1 MTFILLVGNLRI
13 RIYNAYYGG
22 IKLKKR
28 MFLIVFTVM
37 ISISLITTSTMA
49 WFTGSDD
56 VNEALFTTG
65 NVKVTGGEP
74 IEIHSKNLGN
84 VNPGDCFVISWT
96 FKNEG
101 TKRMQLRTEIVYKW
115 LAGLDRKNIFII
127 PAPVNAE
134 REYLYDWV
142 LHQEAEDKPLY
153 AYLRG
158 FPDGLEPGKEVE
170 LRLIVFFDGEMTDDD
185 YQAEDFTLGTI
196 AEAVQATHGAPSL
209 VWGSVWDQIN
219 DEDYSYD
226 YDFWDEY
233 WQTFNPMNVKC
244 YAAYIDDDDD
254 PEDPGETEPGEFRI
268 ILNSTKPENGTA
280 TVDFH
285 IHQLR
290 DNMGN
295 KVDGLKTVNYK
306 ILVNDFIVYE
316 DSANIEFT
324 SGNANNNIV
333 HTVSGEKHDNWKVIA
348 EINGITIES
357 KEKKL

>member
-1 MTFILLVGNLRI
+1 MAL
-13 RIYNAYYGG
+13 
-22 IKLKKR
+22 
-28 MFLIVFTVM
+28 TVM
-37 ISISLITTSTMA
+37 FSISLIAASTMA

-56 VNEALFTTG
+56 AGEAQFTAGT
-65 NVKVTGGEP
+65 VKVTGGDAV
-74 IEIHSKNLGN
+74 EIHGKSLGI
-84 VNPGDCFVISWT
+84 VNPGDCYVISWT
-96 FKNEG
+96 FKNDG
-101 TKRMQLRTEIVYKW
+101 TKRIQLRTELDYKW
-115 LAGLDRKNIFII
+115 LSGLVKDNIFII
-127 PAPVNAE
+127 PAPVNE
-134 REYLYDWV
+134 EFGYEYDWV
-142 LHQEAEDKPLY
+142 LHQEAEGEPVY
-153 AYLRG
+153 AYLKG
-158 FPDGLEPGKEVE
+158 YPNGLQPNDEVE
-170 LRLIVFFDGEMTDDD
+170 LRLIVYFDGEMTDND
-185 YQAEDFTLGTI
+185 YQGEEFTLGGKV
-196 AEAVQATHGAPSL
+196 EAVQTTNGAPSA
-209 VWGSVWDQIN
+209 VWGSAWDEIN
-219 DEDYSYD
+219 DEYYSFG
-226 YDFWDEY
+226 YDFWYEY

-295 KVDGLKTVNYK
+295 KVDGFKTVNYK
-306 ILVNDFIVYE
+306 ILVNGSIVYE

-348 EINGITIES
+348 EIDGITIES